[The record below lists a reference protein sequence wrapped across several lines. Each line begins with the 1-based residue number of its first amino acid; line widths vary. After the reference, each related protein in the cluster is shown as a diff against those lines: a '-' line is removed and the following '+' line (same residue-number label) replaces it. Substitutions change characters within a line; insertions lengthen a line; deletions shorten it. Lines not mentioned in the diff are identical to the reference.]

1 MPSSSS
7 SPTIHSPF
15 SIFSLQSLLLFS
27 FSLSLSI
34 SVHGNQ
40 FKLDGSVLELDDSNF
55 DAAISK
61 FDYVFVDFYAP
72 WCGHCNRLAPELERA
87 APVLAGLR
95 QPIVVAKVD
104 ADKHKKLA
112 SKHDVDGYPTLKM
125 FMHGVPTEYYG
136 PRKADLLVQSLAKF
150 VAPDVSVLSSDSDV
164 RDFAKAAGSDFPIFI
179 GFGLNESVILDS
191 AVKYKK
197 KAWFSVA
204 NGFSDE
210 IMTTYGL
217 NKVPALLAIYPAYDE
232 QSIFYGPFEENSLED
247 YIKKSLLPLVFP
259 ISQGSLKLLQDDQRK
274 VLLTI
279 IEDETEEK
287 SKGLLEVLKA
297 AASANPD
304 LVFGYVG
311 LQQWEDFA
319 QSFEVDM
326 KTEFPRMVVWD
337 GNENYYLVT
346 GSENGDKADMA
357 SQVSRFLEGYREGRV
372 IHKRITGPSLMS
384 LMDSKVAVILVLLLI
399 CVVLAVVL
407 IVSMVQD
414 EPLTVGTREKVVE
427 GRSSALQQESGEL
440 LGPYKED

>member
-1 MPSSSS
+1 MPCS
-7 SPTIHSPF
+7 SPTIHSSS
-15 SIFSLQSLLLFS
+15 SIISLRSLLLVFS

-34 SVHGNQ
+34 TANGNQ

-61 FDYVFVDFYAP
+61 FDYIFVDFYAP
-72 WCGHCNRLAPELERA
+72 WCGHCNRLMPELERA

-112 SKHDVDGYPTLKM
+112 SKHNVDGFPTLKM

-164 RDFAKAAGSDFPIFI
+164 RDFVKAA
-179 GFGLNESVILDS
+179 E
-191 AVKYKK
+191 K
-197 KAWFSVA
+197 
-204 NGFSDE
+204 
-210 IMTTYGL
+210 
-217 NKVPALLAIYPAYDE
+217 
-232 QSIFYGPFEENSLED
+232 SLED
-247 YIKKSLLPLVFP
+247 YISKSLLPLVFP
-259 ISQGSLKLLQDDQRK
+259 ISQGSLKLLQDDERK

-279 IEDETEEK
+279 IKDEKEEK
-287 SKGLLEVLKA
+287 SRELFQVLKA
-297 AASANPD
+297 AASANRD

-346 GSENGDKADMA
+346 GSENGDKTDMA

-372 IHKRITGPSLMS
+372 IHKRIIGPSLLS
-384 LMDSKVAVILVLLLI
+384 LMNSKVAIIVALLLI

-407 IVSMVQD
+407 IVAMVQD
-414 EPLTVGTREKVVE
+414 EPLTVGTRDKVVE
-427 GRSSALQQESGEL
+427 QRSSSLHQESEEL
-440 LGPYKED
+440 LGPFKED